1 MPNKANFFGKWHIC
15 GFSDGRVQLEGPPS
29 VLRLSRSG
37 SAASRALYT
46 SIYRRVW
53 GKKGLS
59 SNSRGVAS
67 SCGLHGGH
75 VTRGGASCGA
85 SQWRGSGVGPERAA
99 PAARLALREC
109 GLEWSSCGAEV
120 QRATGS
126 IHSAMACILKVT
138 ARLWAA
144 YELRLLGAQRR
155 GARRGPAASSARPSL
170 PGVGF
175 LFVPLAKASGWE
187 TMQCA
192 LSTDS
197 LPALLPAGSCLEGA
211 GQGARSGQRAE

>member
-1 MPNKANFFGKWHIC
+1 MYFHLQKG
-15 GFSDGRVQLEGPPS
+15 LEK
-29 VLRLSRSG
+29 RLS
-37 SAASRALYT
+37 
-46 SIYRRVW
+46 
-53 GKKGLS
+53 S
-59 SNSRGVAS
+59 SSSGVAG

-138 ARLWAA
+138 ARRWAA
-144 YELRLLGAQRR
+144 SELRLLGAPRR

-187 TMQCA
+187 TMQYA
-192 LSTDS
+192 LGTDS
-197 LPALLPAGSCLEGA
+197 LPALLPPGSCLEGA
-211 GQGARSGQRAE
+211 GQGARSGVPNDGYSRRSRGCSEPWVRAARGLWGAMG

>member
-1 MPNKANFFGKWHIC
+1 MQAGLCIPSSTQGFGGK
-15 GFSDGRVQLEGPPS
+15 
-29 VLRLSRSG
+29 RLGSSSG
-37 SAASRALYT
+37 
-46 SIYRRVW
+46 
-53 GKKGLS
+53 
-59 SNSRGVAS
+59 GVAS

-144 YELRLLGAQRR
+144 CELRLLGAQRR

-187 TMQCA
+187 TAMCVGHRLLACA
-192 LSTDS
+192 
-197 LPALLPAGSCLEGA
+197 AAGWLLPGRSWAGS
-211 GQGARSGQRAE
+211 ARRRAE